1 MNRESLTVRPVRKL
15 GKLDLLVV
23 ALVTLARY
31 NQLEEPP
38 HVLRGYEF
46 VSSAAQHEN
55 GHGRWYERDLR
66 CGVPSLVAEEGDR
79 T

>member
-1 MNRESLTVRPVRKL
+1 MNRESLTVRSVRKL

-23 ALVTLARY
+23 TLVTLARY

-55 GHGRWYERDLR
+55 GYRRWYERDLR
-66 CGVPSLVAEEGDR
+66 RRVPSLVAEEGDR